1 MLFVRPQIFLNDKKG
16 QMGTSKYNLE
26 LLGWYNFEQL
36 VRTLLRQIV
45 GNGLS
50 SFSGSVDQGR
60 DAVFSGES
68 TSFPSDSERW
78 RGEWIFQIKHRT
90 YSTRGANVV
99 RTELKRTL
107 PTEVH
112 RMLNKHNH
120 ECKNYLAI
128 TNCPLTA
135 QDKDELTFLI
145 RSVSTDIHNVAVLG
159 EADLQE
165 LLDGHP
171 KVVSAFPQ
179 LLGISQ
185 LRELL
190 EWGLHS
196 RSLEYLLSAQ
206 AEIATFVATSPY
218 MKAIDLLHKQHFC
231 VLSGPPKMGKTCIAY
246 ALAAAFSALKYE
258 VYELRNQRD
267 FYSAFQPDV
276 KQLFICDD
284 VFGDISMNPAQRDD
298 WTRGL
303 LRLIGNLGRDHKLV
317 WTARQYILNEAFAS
331 SRLKEERPELAKTD
345 MVTVAVDDLSRQEK
359 AMILYNNA
367 RVAYFPDEVRN
378 YLRGKACITI
388 TDHPNYSP
396 ESIRQLC
403 KGGLVSFSNSV
414 DKNPKTTIAEQ
425 VHAFLSAPGE
435 AWKTAYLSASSGE
448 RLLCTEVMAAGGNIQ
463 LSQLQQRYEQAI
475 INEAELF
482 QSFETS
488 IANAKGTFL
497 RYKYHFSGDHFV
509 QFYHPSMRDLLSE
522 LIKNDKTTRIAYLK
536 QLALKELP
544 AIARPMRVLVLGG
557 SEEHRIAITDNSD
570 IEFLQ
575 NHIKKTLLPDAEL
588 PDVLAVI
595 TFLHSTLNQSKV
607 KLVTKSSRDL
617 SNFGNV
623 FWVIFDSV
631 VPHLCSEKFW
641 QKNSEIAGDLIN
653 WRRLFEIFRSL
664 LPLASVPLTPVYVPD
679 LLKRRK
685 MYSSVDYWGLVMA
698 AHAIVPTVVEQCVDL
713 SAREMCRQHLVE
725 VIEQAIGEANLL
737 NLADDYDDSQ
747 QWYDEYESISV
758 DSEDYAILFPDDE
771 IQGLT
776 ELSKVID
783 DYPRLEDQPDEE
795 EDYSSQR
802 SLNSSSDTEIQEL
815 FSDL

>member
-1 MLFVRPQIFLNDKKG
+1 MNDKKG

-68 TSFPSDSERW
+68 KSFPSDSERW

-190 EWGLHS
+190 EWGLHC

-258 VYELRNQRD
+258 VYELRNQKD
-267 FYSAFQPDV
+267 FYVAYRNDT
-276 KQLFICDD
+276 KQIFICDD
-284 VFGDISMNPAQRDD
+284 VFGDISMNAAQRDD
-298 WTRGL
+298 WSRGL
-303 LRLIGNLGRDHKLV
+303 LRLIRSLGRDHKLV
-317 WTARQYILNEAFAS
+317 WTARKYILNEAFAS

-359 AMILYNNA
+359 AMILYNHS
-367 RVAYFPDEVRN
+367 RVAHFPDEVRS

-403 KGGLVSFSNSV
+403 KGGLVSFSNAV
-414 DKNPKTTIAEQ
+414 GKNPQTTIAEQ
-425 VHAFLSAPGE
+425 VHAFLSAPGN
-435 AWKTAYLSASSGE
+435 AWNTAYLSASPGE
-448 RLLCTEVMAAGGNIQ
+448 RLLCTEVMAAGGDIQ
-463 LSQLQQRYEQAI
+463 LSQLRHRYEQAI
-475 INEAELF
+475 LNEPDSYQPFDVSIN
-482 QSFETS
+482 
-488 IANAKGTFL
+488 NARGTFL
-497 RYKYHFSGDHFV
+497 RYQYHPLGDHFV
-509 QFYHPSMRDLLSE
+509 RFYHPSMRDLLSE
-522 LIKNDKTTRIAYLK
+522 LIKTDKSTRIAYLK
-536 QLALKELP
+536 QLRLKELP
-544 AIARPMRVLVLGG
+544 AIARPLQVLEQGG
-557 SEEHRIAITDNSD
+557 SDEHRIAIGDPSD
-570 IEFLQ
+570 IKFLQ
-575 NHIKKTLLPDAEL
+575 DHINNSLLPDAEL
-588 PDVLAVI
+588 RDALDVI
-595 TFLHSTLNQSKV
+595 IFL
-607 KLVTKSSRDL
+607 
-617 SNFGNV
+617 
-623 FWVIFDSV
+623 
-631 VPHLCSEKFW
+631 
-641 QKNSEIAGDLIN
+641 
-653 WRRLFEIFRSL
+653 
-664 LPLASVPLTPVYVPD
+664 
-679 LLKRRK
+679 
-685 MYSSVDYWGLVMA
+685 
-698 AHAIVPTVVEQCVDL
+698 
-713 SAREMCRQHLVE
+713 
-725 VIEQAIGEANLL
+725 
-737 NLADDYDDSQ
+737 
-747 QWYDEYESISV
+747 
-758 DSEDYAILFPDDE
+758 
-771 IQGLT
+771 
-776 ELSKVID
+776 
-783 DYPRLEDQPDEE
+783 
-795 EDYSSQR
+795 
-802 SLNSSSDTEIQEL
+802 
-815 FSDL
+815 